1 MRNVTLRHLKTIE
14 AVCALGKLNLAA
26 KELGLTS
33 PAVTLQIQQVE
44 KEIDGQLFDRT
55 KAGMIPTEIG
65 LAFLNAARSIHDQ
78 LHNLE
83 DSINSIKGL
92 GAGTLRLGVVSTGKY
107 FAPGLMAAFSKE
119 YPDIEMQLFIGNRQE
134 TIHKLKN
141 HDVDIA
147 LMGRPPRDFD
157 VRAEIFGDHPLVF
170 VAPIDHPLA
179 NDHEIS
185 KERISAEKFL
195 IREKGSGTRTSL
207 EIFMSEIPEKLD
219 LLGVEM
225 GSNETIKQ
233 AVIAGL
239 GIAFISAHTIEQELV
254 LNRLVIL
261 DVISTPIRRQWFSV
275 SRTDRSI
282 TPSMMAFQQFLRK
295 KGGQYLP
302 TINKIYPVQNIK

>member
-1 MRNVTLRHLKTIE
+1 MRNLTLRHLKTIQ
-14 AVCALGKLNLAA
+14 AVCAHGKITLAA

-44 KEIDGQLFDRT
+44 QEVEGQLFDRT

-65 LAFLNAARSIHDQ
+65 IAFLDTARSIYDQ
-78 LHNLE
+78 LHTLE

-107 FAPGLMAAFSKE
+107 FAPRLMAAFSKE

-134 TIHKLKN
+134 TVHKLKN

-147 LMGRPPRDFD
+147 LMGRPPREFD
-157 VRAEIFGDHPLVF
+157 VRSEIFGDHPLVF
-170 VAPIDHPLA
+170 VAPKGHPLA
-179 NDHEIS
+179 NDYEIS
-185 KERISAEKFL
+185 KERIAAEKFL

-207 EIFMSEIPEKLD
+207 EIFMSEIPDKLD

-239 GIAFISAHTIEQELV
+239 GIAFISAHTIEQELL

-282 TPSMMAFQQFLRK
+282 TPSMMAFQKFLRM
-295 KGGQYLP
+295 KGGRYLP
-302 TINKIYPVQNIK
+302 TVNKIYPVQKS